1 MRLSARKYI
10 AGSPKRSQDHQYQ
23 PSAPASAQIKEHTIS
38 MEATIRP
45 STHPFRHTATNN
57 PNWRLGIPLFIT
69 VVMDRGPNDLSAH
82 WQLSS
87 YNVKYPQG
95 ANVIATTGS
104 STRRQLPTT
113 GRHSREFQ
121 GPAQRGFRSSF
132 IYHSIALLSLLFH
145 PARPHD
151 LLLWPHGCALD
162 GWLVLVITMEC
173 VHLWH
178 RSIESFKDQLHRR
191 AGRSLEQ

>member
-1 MRLSARKYI
+1 ML
-10 AGSPKRSQDHQYQ
+10 
-23 PSAPASAQIKEHTIS
+23 
-38 MEATIRP
+38 
-45 STHPFRHTATNN
+45 
-57 PNWRLGIPLFIT
+57 T
-69 VVMDRGPNDLSAH
+69 V
-82 WQLSS
+82 SS

-95 ANVIATTGS
+95 ANAIATTRS

-113 GRHSREFQ
+113 VRHSREFQ
-121 GPAQRGFRSSF
+121 GPAQRGFKNSF
-132 IYHSIALLSLLFH
+132 IHHSIALLSLLFR

-178 RSIESFKDQLHRR
+178 RSIEPSKNMLHRR
-191 AGRSLEQ
+191 ADRSLEQLLVPSAPYNPTNLLLLHGHPFGPNFPNILKPYSMAWI